1 MNFSDER
8 NLASYFI
15 IFAVLVIT
23 GLILWNTSIFLQ
35 RLKKDESTKMQVWAQ
50 SFKALSSSGID
61 GSNDINLDDYLEL
74 SNLINSTN
82 NTIPTIITN
91 SNGDFIKGQSG
102 SIDISGSTLN
112 LPDDIT
118 EKELIDYLEQM
129 KSENEPIV
137 LDLKGTVQYVYYG
150 NSSILQKLKYYPIA
164 IALIIFLLIGVIYF
178 FFTTS
183 KASEQNKLWAGMAK
197 ETAHQIG
204 TPLSSLVGWNEILK
218 VENVNPEYIV
228 EIEKDI
234 SRLKVIT
241 ERFSKIG
248 SIPKLEE
255 LDIVKETKE
264 TYTYLQSRSSKL
276 INFSL
281 NLPEESIQVH
291 LNSQLYSW
299 TIENL
304 VKNAIDAMRGKGDLN
319 IGLSQDSKRVFI
331 RITDSGKGIPKSK
344 FTKIFEPGYTSKT
357 RGWGLGLSLAKRI
370 IEDYHSGKIKVL
382 RSEMS
387 KGTTFQ
393 ITLSKSDES
402 VIT

>member
-23 GLILWNTSIFLQ
+23 GLVLWNTSIFLQ

-50 SFKALSSSGID
+50 SYKSLDSS
-61 GSNDINLDDYLEL
+61 NLDDYFDL
-74 SNLINSTN
+74 SIIISKTN
-82 NTIPTIITN
+82 NTIPIIITDE
-91 SNGDFIKGQSG
+91 NGNLLKDDKNQIIRTGKIKNLSE
-102 SIDISGSTLN
+102 SLN
-112 LPDDIT
+112 ED
-118 EKELIDYLEQM
+118 ELLEILETM

-137 LDLKGTVQYVYYG
+137 MDLAGTSQYIYYG
-150 NSSILQKLKYYPIA
+150 NSAILKKLKYYPIA
-164 IALIIFLLIGVIYF
+164 IALILFLLIGVIYF

-248 SIPKLEE
+248 SIPNLEE
-255 LDIVKETKE
+255 VDIVQETRE
-264 TYTYLQSRSSKL
+264 AYTYLETRSSKL
-276 INFSL
+276 INFSI
-281 NLPEESIQVH
+281 NLPEEPIPVY

-304 VKNAIDAMRGKGDLN
+304 VKNAIDAMRGKGDLHV
-319 IGLSQDSKRVFI
+319 SVSHDTKRVFI
-331 RITDSGKGIPKSK
+331 RIKDSGKGVSK
-344 FTKIFEPGYTSKT
+344 TKFSKIFEPGYTSKT

-370 IEDYHSGKIKVL
+370 IEEYHSGKIKVL
-382 RSEMS
+382 RSEMG
-387 KGTTFQ
+387 KGSTFQ
-393 ITLSKSDES
+393 ITLSKSEAPL
-402 VIT
+402 

>member
-23 GLILWNTSIFLQ
+23 GLVLWNTSLFLQ
-35 RLKKDESTKMQVWAQ
+35 RLKKDETIKTQVWAQ

-61 GSNDINLDDYLEL
+61 GTTDINLDDYLEL
-74 SNLINSTN
+74 SNLITSTN
-82 NTIPTIITN
+82 TTIPIIITDSEGNFMRN
-91 SNGDFIKGQSG
+91 SNGEINIQ
-102 SIDISGSTLN
+102 GSTLN

-118 EKELIDYLEQM
+118 ENELSDYLEQM
-129 KSENEPIV
+129 KSENEPVV
-137 LDLKGTVQYVYYG
+137 LDLRGTVQYVYYG
-150 NSSILQKLKYYPIA
+150 NSSILNKLKYYPIA

-248 SIPKLEE
+248 SIPKLEVA
-255 LDIVKETKE
+255 DIVKETKE
-264 TYTYLQSRSSKL
+264 AYTYLQSRSSKL

-281 NLPEESIQVH
+281 DLPEESILVH

-304 VKNAIDAMRGKGDLN
+304 VKNAIDAMRGRGDLN
-319 IGLSQDSKRVFI
+319 IDLSHDSKRVFI
-331 RITDSGKGIPKSK
+331 RITDTGKGIPKSK

-357 RGWGLGLSLAKRI
+357 RGWGLGLSLARRI
-370 IEDYHSGKIKVL
+370 IEEYHSGKIKVL
-382 RSEMS
+382 RSELG

-393 ITLSKSDES
+393 ITLSKSGEF
-402 VIT
+402 I

>member
-23 GLILWNTSIFLQ
+23 GLVLWNTSLFLQ
-35 RLKKDESTKMQVWAQ
+35 RLKKDETIKVQVWAQ
-50 SFKALSSSGID
+50 SFKALSSSGLD
-61 GSNDINLDDYLEL
+61 GSTDINLDEYLEL
-74 SNLINSTN
+74 STLINTSN

-91 SNGDFIKGQSG
+91 SNKDFIKDAEGN
-102 SIDISGSTLN
+102 IDALSTLN
-112 LPDDIT
+112 LPEDLT
-118 EKELIDYLEQM
+118 EDELSDYLEQM

-137 LDLKGTVQYVYYG
+137 LDLQGTVQYVYYG

-218 VENVNPEYIV
+218 TENVNPEYIV

-234 SRLKVIT
+234 SRLKMIT

-248 SIPKLEE
+248 SIPNLEE
-255 LDIVKETKE
+255 VDIVKETRE
-264 TYTYLQSRSSKL
+264 AYTYLQSRSSKL

-281 NLPEESIQVH
+281 SLPEESIPVH

-304 VKNAIDAMRGKGDLN
+304 VKNAIDAMRGKGNLH
-319 IGLSQDSKRVFI
+319 ITMSQDSKRVYV
-331 RITDSGKGIPKSK
+331 RITDTGKGIPKSK

-370 IEDYHSGKIKVL
+370 IEEYHSGKIKVL
-382 RSEMS
+382 RSDIG

-393 ITLSKSDES
+393 ITLSKSES
-402 VIT
+402 SDIT